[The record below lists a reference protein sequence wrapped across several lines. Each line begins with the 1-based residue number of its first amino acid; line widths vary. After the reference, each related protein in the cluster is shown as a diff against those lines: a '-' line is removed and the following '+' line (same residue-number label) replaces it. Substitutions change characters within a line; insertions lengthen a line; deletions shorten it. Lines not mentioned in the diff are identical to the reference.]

1 VLESEDGSIGPEE
14 ARVWVSE
21 GRLMYH
27 KLTRLTTFASDGPVG
42 GWLVLQNGDEIR
54 VGVHRLIFEVLV
66 PEDGVAETLAA
77 LEQPEERRPALD
89 DGVAEA
95 LAALEQ
101 PKQRR
106 PARRKTKRS
115 VRRAVTRAN
124 SEDEQRPEEM
134 MEPTP
139 AEDLDPDAESD

>member
-1 VLESEDGSIGPEE
+1 VLENEDGSIAPEE

-42 GWLVLQNGDEIR
+42 GWFILQHGDEIR
-54 VGVHRLIFEVLV
+54 AGPYCLVFEL
-66 PEDGVAETLAA
+66 LAPD
-77 LEQPEERRPALD
+77 EPD

-101 PKQRR
+101 ANEQR
-106 PARRKTKRS
+106 PPRRKGKR
-115 VRRAVTRAN
+115 VAPQAVAQATSA
-124 SEDEQRPEEM
+124 DEQRPEEM
-134 MEPTP
+134 MEPTLT
-139 AEDLDPDAESD
+139 EDIEPTATEDIEPTLTEDVDGDADGD

>member
-1 VLESEDGSIGPEE
+1 VLASEDGSIAQEE

-42 GWLVLQNGDEIR
+42 GWFILQHGDEIQ
-54 VGVHRLIFEVLV
+54 VGPYRLVFEPL
-66 PEDGVAETLAA
+66 PPDE
-77 LEQPEERRPALD
+77 PD

-101 PKQRR
+101 ANEQR
-106 PARRKTKRS
+106 PAHRKGKQA
-115 VRRAVTRAN
+115 VRRAVTQVK

-134 MEPTP
+134 IEPAP
-139 AEDLDPDAESD
+139 AEDVDPDAESV